1 MIIKRKVYFRCNSYM
16 CSRRWGLHIGVR
28 LKYLITTIEVLTED
42 SIPFSVFPPHI
53 FLFPV
58 EPL

>member
-1 MIIKRKVYFRCNSYM
+1 M
-16 CSRRWGLHIGVR
+16 
-28 LKYLITTIEVLTED
+28 EVLIED

-58 EPL
+58 EPLWNRYLEQYFLLFFLQDPVVQKTVILTLG